1 MYLLIRGLRLRNRI
15 ETISELTKSKLA
27 VVCIVIIS
35 TYFLFTAFIYLAELF
50 HWQTGPLKWD
60 SVVGAEYEPPS
71 RKNLFGTDY
80 LGRSVL
86 RKTIYAAKVSITVA
100 FWASLISFT
109 VGVCLGAIAGY
120 FRGFVDDII
129 VWLLTTLTSVPYIL
143 LILAFA
149 LVLSDKSINLFGLDK
164 INLTGIPAVCLAIGL
179 TGWTGI
185 CRLIRAEVIRQKQFN
200 YVLTAKSKGCSNMR
214 ILFGHILPNVSHIV
228 IITFS
233 LRFVYY
239 IHAEVMLSFLGVGA
253 KNVPSWGSMI
263 DAARVDLTRG
273 CWWEM
278 TAATAA
284 IFIISL
290 ALNIFADKLRQYLD
304 PKLRIL

>member
-1 MYLLIRGLRLRNRI
+1 M
-15 ETISELTKSKLA
+15 A
-27 VVCIVIIS
+27 CIVIIS
-35 TYFLFTAFIYLAELF
+35 IYFLLTAFIYLAELF
-50 HWQTGPLKWD
+50 HWQISPTKWD
-60 SVVGAEYEPPS
+60 NVVGTVYEPPG
-71 RKNLFGTDY
+71 RENPFGTDY

-86 RKTIYAAKVSITVA
+86 RKTLYAAKVSITVA

-109 VGVCLGAIAGY
+109 VGVCLGALAGY

-149 LVLSDKSINLFGLDK
+149 LVLSDKSINLKFFSLGK

-185 CRLIRAEVIRQKQFN
+185 CRLIRAEVIRQKHFC
-200 YVLTAKSKGCSNMR
+200 YVLAAKSKGCSDMR
-214 ILFGHILPNVSHIV
+214 ILFRHILPNVSHIV

-290 ALNIFADKLRQYLD
+290 ALNIFADRLRQYLD
-304 PKLRIL
+304 PKLRISYIYEK

>member
-1 MYLLIRGLRLRNRI
+1 MYLLTRGLRLRNRI
-15 ETISELTKSKLA
+15 ETISKLTKSKLA

-35 TYFLFTAFIYLAELF
+35 IYFLLTAFIYLAELF
-50 HWQTGPLKWD
+50 HWQIGPLKWD
-60 SVVGAEYEPPS
+60 SVTGSVYEPPS
-71 RKNLFGTDY
+71 TKNPFGTDY

-86 RKTIYAAKVSITVA
+86 RKTLYAAKVSITVA

-109 VGVCLGAIAGY
+109 IGICLGAAAGY
-120 FRGFVDDII
+120 FRGFADDII

-149 LVLSDKSINLFGLDK
+149 LVLSGKSVNLFGLGK

-185 CRLIRAEVIRQKQFN
+185 CRLIRAEVIRQKQFD

-214 ILFGHILPNVSHIV
+214 ILFSHILPNASHIV

-233 LRFVYY
+233 LRFIYY

-263 DAARVDLTRG
+263 DAARIDLTRG

-290 ALNIFADKLRQYLD
+290 ALNIFADKMRQYLD

>member
-1 MYLLIRGLRLRNRI
+1 MRNII

-35 TYFLFTAFIYLAELF
+35 VYFLLTAFIYFAEFF
-50 HWQTGPLKWD
+50 HWRIGPLKWD
-60 SVVGAEYEPPS
+60 SAVGAEYEPPS

-100 FWASLISFT
+100 FWASIISFT
-109 VGVCLGAIAGY
+109 IGVCLGAVAGY

-149 LVLSDKSINLFGLDK
+149 LVLSDKSINLKVFSLGK
-164 INLTGIPAVCLAIGL
+164 IDLTGIPAVCLAIGL

-185 CRLIRAEVIRQKQFN
+185 CRLIRAEVIRQKQFD
-200 YVLTAKSKGCSNMR
+200 YVLAAKSKGCSNMR
-214 ILFGHILPNVSHIV
+214 ILFRHILPNVSHIV
-228 IITFS
+228 IIMFS

-263 DAARVDLTRG
+263 DAARIDLTRG

-278 TAATAA
+278 TAAIAA

-290 ALNIFADKLRQYLD
+290 ALNIFADILRQYLD

>member
-1 MYLLIRGLRLRNRI
+1 LRSRI
-15 ETISELTKSKLA
+15 ETISQLTKSRLA
-27 VVCIVIIS
+27 AACVVIIS
-35 TYFLFTAFIYLAELF
+35 IYFLLTAFIYLAELF
-50 HWQTGPLKWD
+50 HWNIGPLKWD
-60 SVVGAEYEPPS
+60 SVVGTEYEPPG
-71 RKNLFGTDY
+71 RKNIFGTDY

-86 RKTIYAAKVSITVA
+86 RKTLYAAKVSITVA
-100 FWASLISFT
+100 FWASLISFA
-109 VGVCLGAIAGY
+109 VGVCLGALAGY

-129 VWLLTTLTSVPYIL
+129 VWLLTTLASVPYIL

-149 LVLSDKSINLFGLDK
+149 LVLSGKSINLFGVGK

-185 CRLIRAEVIRQKQFN
+185 CRLIRAEVIRQKQFD
-200 YVLTAKSKGCSNMR
+200 YVLAAKSKGCSNMR
-214 ILFGHILPNVSHIV
+214 ILFRHILPNVSHIV

-263 DAARVDLTRG
+263 DAARIDLTRG

-304 PKLRIL
+304 PKLRTL

>member
-1 MYLLIRGLRLRNRI
+1 M
-15 ETISELTKSKLA
+15 A
-27 VVCIVIIS
+27 CIVIIS
-35 TYFLFTAFIYLAELF
+35 IYFLLTAFIYLAELF
-50 HWQTGPLKWD
+50 HWQLSPLKWD
-60 SVVGAEYEPPS
+60 SVAGSVYEPPS

-86 RKTIYAAKVSITVA
+86 RKTLYAAKVSITVA

-109 VGVCLGAIAGY
+109 IGLCLGALAGY
-120 FRGFVDDII
+120 FRGFIDDII
-129 VWLLTTLTSVPYIL
+129 VWLLTTLASVPYIL

-149 LVLSDKSINLFGLDK
+149 LVLSDKSINLKFLGLGK

-185 CRLIRAEVIRQKQFN
+185 CRLIRAEVIRQKHFC
-200 YVLTAKSKGCSNMR
+200 YVTVAKSKGCSDMR
-214 ILFGHILPNVSHIV
+214 ILFRHILPNVSHIV

-263 DAARVDLTRG
+263 DAARIDLTRG

-304 PKLRIL
+304 PKLRIS

>member
-1 MYLLIRGLRLRNRI
+1 MRNRI
-15 ETISELTKSKLA
+15 ETISKLTKSKLA

-35 TYFLFTAFIYLAELF
+35 IYFLLTAFIYLAELF
-50 HWQTGPLKWD
+50 HWQIGPLKWD
-60 SVVGAEYEPPS
+60 SVVGSVYEPPS
-71 RKNLFGTDY
+71 SKNIFGTDY

-86 RKTIYAAKVSITVA
+86 RKTLYAAKVSITVA

-109 VGVCLGAIAGY
+109 VGVCLGAVAGY
-120 FRGFVDDII
+120 FRGFADDII

-149 LVLSDKSINLFGLDK
+149 LVLSGKSVNLFGLVK
-164 INLTGIPAVCLAIGL
+164 IHLTGIPAVCLAIGL

-185 CRLIRAEVIRQKQFN
+185 CRLIRAEVIRQKQFD
-200 YVLTAKSKGCSNMR
+200 YVLAAKSKGCSNMR
-214 ILFGHILPNVSHIV
+214 ILFRHILPNVSHIV

-233 LRFVYY
+233 LRFIYY

-263 DAARVDLTRG
+263 DAARIDLTRG

-290 ALNIFADKLRQYLD
+290 ALNIFADKMRQYLD

>member
-1 MYLLIRGLRLRNRI
+1 LRNRI
-15 ETISELTKSKLA
+15 ETISKLTKSKLA

-35 TYFLFTAFIYLAELF
+35 IYFLLTAFIYLAELF
-50 HWQTGPLKWD
+50 HWQIGPLKWD
-60 SVVGAEYEPPS
+60 SVVGSVYEPPS
-71 RKNLFGTDY
+71 SKNIFGTDY

-86 RKTIYAAKVSITVA
+86 RKTLYAAKVSITVA

-109 VGVCLGAIAGY
+109 VGVCLGAVAGY
-120 FRGFVDDII
+120 FRGFADDII

-149 LVLSDKSINLFGLDK
+149 LVLSGKSVNLFGLVK
-164 INLTGIPAVCLAIGL
+164 IHLTGIPAVCLAIGL

-185 CRLIRAEVIRQKQFN
+185 CRLIRAEVIRQKQFD
-200 YVLTAKSKGCSNMR
+200 YVLAAKSKGCSNMR
-214 ILFGHILPNVSHIV
+214 ILFRHILPNVSHIV

-233 LRFVYY
+233 LRFIYY

-263 DAARVDLTRG
+263 DAARIDLTRG

>member
-1 MYLLIRGLRLRNRI
+1 MYLLTRGLHLRNRI
-15 ETISELTKSKLA
+15 ETISKLTKSKLA

-35 TYFLFTAFIYLAELF
+35 IYFLLTAFIYLAELF
-50 HWQTGPLKWD
+50 HWQIGPLKWD
-60 SVVGAEYEPPS
+60 SVVGSVYEPPS
-71 RKNLFGTDY
+71 SKNIFGTDY

-86 RKTIYAAKVSITVA
+86 RKTLYAAKVSITVA

-109 VGVCLGAIAGY
+109 VGVCLGAVAGY
-120 FRGFVDDII
+120 FRGFADDII

-149 LVLSDKSINLFGLDK
+149 LVLSGKSVNLFGLGK

-185 CRLIRAEVIRQKQFN
+185 CRLIRAEVIRQKQFD

-214 ILFGHILPNVSHIV
+214 ILFSHILPNASHIV

-233 LRFVYY
+233 LRFIYY

-263 DAARVDLTRG
+263 DAARIDLTRG

>member
-1 MYLLIRGLRLRNRI
+1 
-15 ETISELTKSKLA
+15 
-27 VVCIVIIS
+27 
-35 TYFLFTAFIYLAELF
+35 
-50 HWQTGPLKWD
+50 LKWD
-60 SVVGAEYEPPS
+60 SVAGSVYEPPS
-71 RKNLFGTDY
+71 TKNPFGTDY

-86 RKTIYAAKVSITVA
+86 RKTLYAAKVSITVA

-109 VGVCLGAIAGY
+109 IGVCLGALAGY
-120 FRGFVDDII
+120 FRGFADDII

-149 LVLSDKSINLFGLDK
+149 LVLSGKSINLFGSGK

-185 CRLIRAEVIRQKQFN
+185 CRLIRAEVIRQKQFG
-200 YVLTAKSKGCSNMR
+200 YVLTAKSKGCLNMR
-214 ILFGHILPNVSHIV
+214 ILFRHILPNVSHIV

-233 LRFVYY
+233 LRFVYF

-253 KNVPSWGSMI
+253 KNVPSWGTMI
-263 DAARVDLTRG
+263 DSARIDLTRG

-290 ALNIFADKLRQYLD
+290 ALNIFADILRQYLD
-304 PKLRIL
+304 PKLRTL

>member
-1 MYLLIRGLRLRNRI
+1 MLNRVK
-15 ETISELTKSKLA
+15 TISELTRSKLA
-27 VVCIVIIS
+27 IVCIVIIS
-35 TYFLFTAFIYLAELF
+35 IYFLLTAFIYLAELF
-50 HWQTGPLKWD
+50 HWQISPTKWD
-60 SVVGAEYEPPS
+60 SVVGSEYEPPG
-71 RKNLFGTDY
+71 RKNIFGTDY

-86 RKTIYAAKVSITVA
+86 RKTLYAAKVSITVA
-100 FWASLISFT
+100 FWASFISFT
-109 VGVCLGAIAGY
+109 VGVCLGAAAGY

-149 LVLSDKSINLFGLDK
+149 LVLSDKSIDLNWLRLGK

-185 CRLIRAEVIRQKQFN
+185 CRLIRAEVIRQKQFG
-200 YVLTAKSKGCSNMR
+200 YVLAAKSKGCSDMR
-214 ILFGHILPNVSHIV
+214 ILFRHILPNVSHII

-263 DAARVDLTRG
+263 DSSRIDLTRG

-290 ALNIFADKLRQYLD
+290 ALNIFADYLRQYLD